1 MAKAA
6 EKKYFKSIGPHGLE
20 FTLQKPF
27 SDLPN
32 LGALLSNIA
41 AVITVICN
49 KFCYENV
56 GVIDIG
62 CGTGWT
68 SYFLARADYQVIGVD
83 LSKDAIKAAQTKFA
97 DELANLEY
105 INGDFEKLPSRLS
118 GFEVALFIDSLHH
131 ADNPLVALQSAYKIM
146 RENGICIICE
156 PGRGHSKAFD
166 AIKAREDYG
175 VNENDIVPKEIK
187 KMAKK
192 VGFKKVKILPY
203 PPDIHKIV
211 YKEFSPKTLKS
222 KLLNNVAA
230 RALALFYEQIYKKK
244 QEGLIVLYK

>member
-1 MAKAA
+1 MAKKA
-6 EKKYFKSIGPHGLE
+6 EKKYFKSIGQNGLE

-49 KFCYENV
+49 KFRYENV
-56 GVIDIG
+56 RVVDIG

-68 SYFLARADYQVIGVD
+68 SYFLARAGYRTVGVD
-83 LSKDAIKAAQTKFA
+83 LSKDAIEAAQTKFA
-97 DELANLEY
+97 EELSNLEY
-105 INGDFEKLPSRLS
+105 INGDFEKLPSKLS
-118 GFEVALFIDSLHH
+118 DFEVALFIDSLHH
-131 ADNPLVALQSAYKIM
+131 ADNPLAALQSAYRII
-146 RENGICIICE
+146 REDGICIICE
-156 PGRGHSKAFD
+156 PGRGHTKAAD
-166 AIKAREDYG
+166 AIMARQAYG

-211 YKEFSPKTLKS
+211 YKEFNPKTLKS
-222 KLLNNVAA
+222 KLLNNTAA
-230 RALALFYEQIYKKK
+230 RTLALFYGQVYKKN
-244 QEGLIVLYK
+244 QEGLIVLYR